1 MPMSIRTRLRN
12 LRNQARRHGWVGTLR
27 GLVARYPRRLLS
39 HLFGSATQQD
49 EVREPN
55 HLTTGPL
62 VSIVIPSRTDRNIL
76 RAMRG
81 LRRTTYKTVEVIVVD
96 NGLSPEVVDQCRA
109 ATEFEVRHV
118 ANPQNLSFSESCNR
132 GAAAARGSLLVFYN
146 DDIVPLDFDWLG
158 AMVECHLSTGWAVG
172 AVLMG
177 PLDEKNERRLLHRG
191 IAFTWRD
198 GLPRPVNLTSPAPE
212 PTERWTNV
220 AAATAACL
228 LVSRDTFEAIGGFDT
243 GYVYGWEDV
252 DLCLRLRREGL
263 GVVVCNEA
271 ILQHNE
277 SWTQR
282 SLDTE
287 TRRANYYNNS
297 RRFND
302 YWAPELARA
311 IRWDRF
317 SGGRFWAD
325 GERPKAG
332 ITVTSTNPRDGFGDL
347 YTAKELAQEL
357 ERAGWSTSLLPRYGS
372 GWYEDQT
379 QYDLIIS
386 LLPTFDPRQRP
397 DSPIAIAWV
406 RNWPTRWAEQLTT
419 GSFDVTAIASQGFAA
434 HLPPI
439 SGALVAPLATNP
451 DRFSAGPPSP
461 DLEARLVLTANRW
474 REDRTLDQ
482 VRPNEDGEL
491 VLFGKGWDDAD
502 LTGIDWRGH
511 LDYDRLAELYRSA
524 DVVVDIT
531 VEPNVP
537 AVNARVFDALA
548 VGTVVLSDNV
558 EGSREVFGGRLPVFT
573 DNATFRSTYI
583 RLLENRHDTRRLVA
597 ELRTSVLAEHTYRRR
612 IEAFLE
618 AARSSVLRPR
628 LALVTSQEFVPL
640 ASSLAALLRDRDF
653 LVVLADAGEWDTP
666 RCRVADAAVVIDPK
680 GEIDLDPRPSQVHL
694 HLRDLQQVA
703 RSLEPF
709 DADLDHTA
717 LREMTKTV
725 VEHIRAGLAER
736 PASTG
741 IRPLLPTREAT

>member
-49 EVREPN
+49 EVREPK

-76 RAMRG
+76 RAIRG
-81 LRRTTYKTVEVIVVD
+81 LRRTTYRTVEVIVVD

-177 PLDEKNERRLLHRG
+177 PVNDQNERRLLHRG

-198 GLPRPVNLTSPAPE
+198 GLPRPVNLTAPNPE
-212 PTERWTNV
+212 PTERWTNA

-228 LVSRDTFEAIGGFDT
+228 LVSREAFESIGGFDT

-271 ILQHNE
+271 VLQHNE

-297 RRFND
+297 QRFND
-302 YWAPELARA
+302 HWAPELTRA

-317 SGGRFWAD
+317 NGGQFWAD
-325 GERPKAG
+325 EARPRAG
-332 ITVTSTNPRDGFGDL
+332 ITVTSSNPRDGFGDL
-347 YTAKELAQEL
+347 YTARELAMEL
-357 ERAGWSTSLLPRYGS
+357 ERAGWSTSLLARYGS
-372 GWYEDQT
+372 SWYEDET

-386 LLPTFDPRQRP
+386 LLPTFDPDQRP
-397 DSPIAIAWV
+397 DIPVVVAWV
-406 RNWPTRWAEQLTT
+406 RNWPTRWAEQLTK
-419 GSFDVTAIASQGFAA
+419 GSFDVIAIASQGFTS
-434 HLPPI
+434 HLPPG
-439 SGALVAPLATNP
+439 SRALVAPAATNP
-451 DRFSAGPPSP
+451 DRFRPGPPSSG
-461 DLEARLVLTANRW
+461 LQARLVLTANRG
-474 REDRTLDQ
+474 RGALELNAVPCHEDDA
-482 VRPNEDGEL
+482 L
-491 VLFGKGWDDAD
+491 VVYGKGWEDAD
-502 LTGIDWRGH
+502 LTGIDWRGPF
-511 LDYDRLAELYRSA
+511 DYDQLPDIYRSA
-524 DVVVDIT
+524 EVVVDLTDDHTI
-531 VEPNVP
+531 P
-537 AVNARVFDALA
+537 ALNAGVFDALA
-548 VGTVVLSDNV
+548 AGTIVLSDNV
-558 EGSREVFGGRLPVFT
+558 EGSQEVFGGSLPVFF
-573 DNATFRSTYI
+573 DKATFQSTYR
-583 RLLENRHDTRRLVA
+583 RLVENRHDTHRLLA
-597 ELRTSVLAEHTYRRR
+597 GLRANILADHTYRRR
-612 IEAFLE
+612 VETFLQ
-618 AARSSVLRPR
+618 AARSALLCPRAAVLTTERYS
-628 LALVTSQEFVPL
+628 LL
-640 ASSLAALLRDRDF
+640 ASSLASGFRGYGF
-653 LVVLADAGEWDTP
+653 VVTTVGVGEWDSP
-666 RCRVADAAVVIDPK
+666 RTRAADVVVIVDP
-680 GEIDLDPRPSQVHL
+680 EADRHLSPRPSQVHL
-694 HLRDLQQVA
+694 SWRRIIRIA
-703 RSLEPF
+703 EESET
-709 DADLDHTA
+709 LDMEDPDKW
-717 LREMTKTV
+717 RELCKTLAHH
-725 VEHIRAGLAER
+725 VEAELAQR
-736 PASTG
+736 PGATG
-741 IRPLLPTREAT
+741 IRPVLSKPGSG